1 MIAER
6 IGALPHLVS
15 APRKPVASP
24 LAHAAPPAAPE
35 RLEPTRAGAARRRH
49 EAAARRARVVRVDGT
64 HEVEVVL
71 SARKRLGA
79 VVAATG
85 MLDGVGA
92 KVPVDDNVWGAR
104 ARRHMV
110 VVEIAVCTHCWGA
123 AG

>member
-1 MIAER
+1 M
-6 IGALPHLVS
+6 P
-15 APRKPVASP
+15 APRKPVTSP

-35 RLEPTRAGAARRRH
+35 RLEPTRPGAARWRH
-49 EAAARRARVVRVDGT
+49 EATARRARVVRVDGP

-79 VVAATG
+79 VAAATG
-85 MLDGVGA
+85 ILDGVGA
-92 KVPVDDNVWGAR
+92 KVPVDDDVRGAG

-110 VVEIAVCTHCWGA
+110 VVEIAVCTHCRGA